1 MIDPRSKTVDDIFS
15 DGQNRIIVPNY
26 QRNFDWGKDEVQELM
41 SDLEAVKG
49 SEVGNLFL
57 GTFVFD
63 NSIEGELKVVDGQ
76 QRLTTLAIILLA
88 CRAVAKKNKQHPLVQ
103 EIQKRLTF
111 TDSATGEKISERI
124 TVSSSIAQVFQYICN
139 NDWDGEFP
147 LKIDG
152 RSTKRQV
159 NKIKPVYD
167 YVFGEIK
174 AYKAEELSEFL
185 RALYKT
191 YVIAIV
197 ITDEMEAFD
206 IFERTNARG
215 LDLNVADLLKNYLF
229 ANTTDTDV
237 EEKWNEIVV
246 NSENTLQRMLKYFW
260 VTNGGYVQKKN
271 LYRNMK
277 AYGKDVGSE
286 KLTDDLYKFS
296 RYYRAARSLEDV
308 LVREW
313 LKENNFETLY
323 QNEGYCGRLNRI
335 FEALKLFQVTQAYPL
350 IYSIFSAFK
359 RSEQDSTNIK
369 ALLQTLELIE
379 KYHFVNNVICER
391 VGNEVEKL
399 YAEMALEFSTTSD
412 FKETTKKL
420 VAQLRSKKASSKEFI
435 PRFSDLGYRSDTIPL
450 LHYIFDRINNVGYN
464 DGQWVPLYN
473 PDKSLLKRNF
483 NVEHFLPQTP
493 AEVVEED
500 DMNVVDNIGNL
511 LVISR
516 HSNSSF
522 GNFLPKEK
530 IEMLKDPKH
539 SGKLQY
545 LKDFISEYE
554 KEAANWGKETITKR
568 AEDLAT
574 IGYEKVWNF

>member
-49 SEVGNLFL
+49 AEVGNLFL

-88 CRAVAKKNKQHPLVQ
+88 CRAVAKKNKQHSLAQ

-124 TVSSSIAQVFQYICN
+124 TVSSSIAKVFQYICG
-139 NDWDGEFP
+139 NDWNGEFP
-147 LKIDG
+147 LKIEG

-159 NKIKPVYD
+159 NKIKPVYE
-167 YVFGEIK
+167 YVLGEIK
-174 AYKAEELSEFL
+174 HYKPEELSEFL

-197 ITDEMEAFD
+197 ITDELEAFD

-237 EEKWNEIVV
+237 EEKWNEIVD

-277 AYGKDVGSE
+277 AYGNDVGSE
-286 KLTDDLYKFS
+286 KLTDELYKFS
-296 RYYRAARSLEDV
+296 RYYRAVRSLEDV
-308 LVREW
+308 VVRDW
-313 LKENNFETLY
+313 LKENSFETLS
-323 QNEGYCGRLNRI
+323 QNEGYCGRLGRV

-350 IYSIFSAFK
+350 IYSIFRAFE
-359 RSEQDSTNIK
+359 RSEQDSIDIK

-399 YAEMALEFSTTSD
+399 YAEMALEFSRTEN
-412 FKETTKKL
+412 FRETTKKL
-420 VAQLRSKKASSKEFI
+420 VTQLKEKRASSKEFV
-435 PRFSDLGYRSDTIPL
+435 PRFAELSYRSDSIPL
-450 LHYIFDRINNVGYN
+450 IHYIFDRINNQGYS

-483 NVEHFLPQTP
+483 NIEHFLPQTP
-493 AEVVEED
+493 AESVEED
-500 DMNVVDNIGNL
+500 DMSVVDNIGNL
-511 LVISR
+511 LVVSR

-522 GNFLPKEK
+522 GNLLPAEK
-530 IEMLKDPKH
+530 IGLLKEPKH
-539 SGKLQY
+539 SGRLQY
-545 LKDFISEYE
+545 LKDFISKYE
-554 KEAANWGKETITKR
+554 EEVSDWGKETIAKR

-574 IGYEKVWNF
+574 AGYEKVWNF